1 MKKNLLLVLLVIL
14 GMGVKA
20 QYNNEWIDYN
30 KTYFKLKVGS
40 SGLYRISST
49 VLQQAGL
56 GSTPL
61 QNLQLIRNGV
71 EIPVYTS
78 KTTGAPGA
86 ADFVEFYGEVNDGKA
101 DTRLYSQASLHLDNT
116 WSLLTDTAAY
126 FLTINNAA
134 SNLRL
139 ADETNNVAGNTL
151 PADAFFTYTFVQSY
165 REQINPGFATV
176 LLQAYLYSS
185 SYDAGEGWS
194 SRDIYPSS
202 PLTETQNLYPF
213 TTGPAAVISVGASG
227 NAFNQRNLRVTING
241 TQVMNQA
248 LNFFAAATTQV
259 SFPISVLGRAG
270 GEQIAVNNT
279 STVGTDRMVVSNY
292 KIAYPRIFNFGG
304 AKRFEFQLNP
314 SPAGNYLEITNFN
327 AGATPP
333 VLYDITNRRRYI
345 GNVSGGLV
353 RFALKPSLQP
363 RRMVLLNA
371 ETTEIR
377 NVNQLSIRNFINY
390 ALPANQGNYLM
401 IAHPKLFVGPGGN
414 PVQNYRDYRASAQG
428 GGYNAKIYDIE
439 QIIDQ
444 FAFGIKNHP
453 ISVKNFISFARNT
466 YTVKPQY
473 VLLMGR
479 GSLYNDFRT
488 YESFA
493 VTNEIDLVPTF
504 GWPGSDNL
512 LASPNYDPV
521 PDIPIGRIAA
531 ISGTEVDIYLQ
542 KVKEYEAV
550 PLNAPNTIKD
560 RAWMKNAVHAIGGSD
575 PYLQSIIYGYM
586 NINKGILE
594 DTSYGGKVYSFSK
607 NSALAVEQLTSDQL
621 AGLFEEGL
629 GLLTYFGHSSTNTLE
644 FNIDDPEKYNN
655 KGKYPLFIVNGCNA
669 GNIFSY
675 DTLRTQGKAFTLSER
690 YVLTRDKGSIGFL
703 ASTHFGIVNYLNIY
717 TNGFYRAYSTD
728 QYGKTLGQVQR
739 GALTRMVQN
748 TSLSDFYTRMH
759 VEQINLH
766 GDPAVKLYAA
776 DLPDFVI
783 EDPLVRISPTP
794 VSVAD
799 NNFTLSVRFMNI
811 GKAVQD
817 SFRVRIQRQLPSGAL
832 VDIYNARRKGLR
844 NTDSL
849 KVSVPINPLTDK
861 GENKIIVTLDVD
873 GRVVERSES
882 NNTITKSFVIIEDEL
897 RPISPYNYSIVNKQN
912 IVFYAS
918 AANPLASPRSYIMEV
933 DTTELFNSSFKKT
946 VTIQSPGGLLQFSVP
961 SLTFADSTV
970 YYWRT
975 APVPNPGADIVWN
988 TSSFVYLS
996 NGTPGYNQSHY
1007 FQMQKNQYNRIELAA
1022 DRSLKYATRNRL
1034 LSFKTGLL
1042 PIYINDRLQVNLD
1055 ERSVLTFGCRNR
1067 SLQIVV
1073 YDKVTLEPWG
1083 NSRQADG
1090 FGRFGSWPPC
1100 IHNEFAFEFPYT
1112 DPEYRKKA
1120 IAFFESIPAG
1130 YYISITNLGTTTNT
1144 SFIQEWMSDTTQLG
1158 SGRSLYHALK
1168 NLGFAEIDSFTRNFP
1183 FLFLTRKG
1191 RPDFPV
1197 YQVLGKKV
1205 DDYLEVDIPVAV
1217 TESEG
1222 TIESPWFGPAL
1233 AWNRLRWNG
1242 TDVNPFSDKVSMQV
1256 FGKNFQGTEVLLGTI
1271 QSSQDTSLSFINA
1284 KQFPYLRLKMNNK
1297 DSINGTPN
1305 QLRFWRLLGDL
1316 PPEGA
1321 VAPNLFFRAPDS
1333 VEVGQPYMLELPFK
1347 NISQSAFDSIT
1358 VQMMVT
1364 DPSNVTRQVVVPKQK
1379 PLKEGDTLVLRY
1391 PLDTRSLVGSN
1402 TVFVN
1407 FNPNNAQPEQYLFNN
1422 FLYRSFI
1429 VKGDQYDPTLDVTFD
1444 GVHILNQDIVSSRP
1458 HILIKLTDNNKFM
1471 LLDDTSLMKVRVKFP
1486 GNEIREYRFDN
1497 DTLRFTPAVNSG
1509 GTKDNTATLDFNPLF
1524 KEDGFYELIVTGSDR
1539 SGNSSGLIEYKVVFS
1554 VVNKSMISNLLNYP
1568 NPFTTSTAFVFTLT
1582 GNEIPQNLRIQI
1594 MTITGKIVRDITKEE
1609 LGPIHIGRNI
1619 TEFKWDGTDQ
1629 YGQKLANGVYLYRVI
1644 TNLNGKGIEKLNL
1657 SGING
1662 DRYNDSSTDKY
1673 FKSGYGKMYLMR

>member
-30 KTYFKLKVGS
+30 KTYFRLKVGS

-61 QNLQLIRNGV
+61 EHLQMIRNGV
-71 EIPVYTS
+71 EVPVYTS
-78 KTTGAPGA
+78 KTSGTPGA
-86 ADFVEFYGEVNDGKA
+86 SDFVEFYGEMNDGKA
-101 DTRLYSQASLHLDNT
+101 DTRLYRQASLHLDNT

-126 FLTINNAA
+126 FLTINNSG

-139 ADETNNVAGNTL
+139 TDEVNNVAGNTL
-151 PADAFFTYTFVQSY
+151 QADAFFTYTFIQSY
-165 REQINPGFATV
+165 REQINPGFAAV
-176 LLQAYLYSS
+176 LLQAYVYSS

-194 SRDIYPSS
+194 SRDIYPNA

-213 TTGPAAVISVGASG
+213 TSGPAAVISVGASG
-227 NAFNQRNLRVTING
+227 NAFNQRNLRVTVNG

-248 LNFFAAATTQV
+248 LNFFAAATTQA
-259 SFPISVLGRAG
+259 SFPISLLGRAG
-270 GEQIAVNNT
+270 GEQIVISNT
-279 STVGTDRMVVSNY
+279 SATGTDRMVVSNY
-292 KIAYPRIFNFGG
+292 KIAYPRTFNFGG

-314 SPAGNYLEITNFN
+314 NPAGNYLEITNFN

-333 VLYDITNRRRYI
+333 ILYDITNRRRYTGI
-345 GNVSGGLV
+345 VSGGLL
-353 RFALKPSLQP
+353 RFALKPSFQP
-363 RRMVLLNA
+363 RRMVLLSA
-371 ETTEIR
+371 EASEIR

-401 IAHPKLFVGPGGN
+401 ISHPKLFVGPGGN

-453 ISVKNFISFARNT
+453 ISVKNFISFARDR
-466 YTVKPQY
+466 YTTKPRY
-473 VLLMGR
+473 VLLLGR
-479 GSLYNDFRT
+479 GSLYNDFRMF
-488 YESFA
+488 ESLPA
-493 VTNEIDLVPTF
+493 TSEIDLVPTF

-521 PDIPIGRIAA
+521 PDIPIGRLAA

-550 PLNAPNTIKD
+550 PVSAPNTIKD

-594 DTSYGGKVYSFSK
+594 DTSYGGKVFSFSK

-675 DTLRTQGKAFTLSER
+675 DTLRTQGEAFTLSER
-690 YVLTRDKGSIGFL
+690 YVLTRDRGSIGFL
-703 ASTHFGIVNYLNIY
+703 ASTHFGVVNYLNIY
-717 TNGFYRAYSTD
+717 TNSFYRSYSTD
-728 QYGKTLGQVQR
+728 QYGKTLGQVQN
-739 GALTRMVQN
+739 GALARMVQN

-799 NNFTLSVRFMNI
+799 NNFDLEVKFMNI
-811 GKAVQD
+811 GRAVED
-817 SFRVRIQRQLPSGAL
+817 SFRVRVQRQLPSGAL
-832 VDIYNARRKGLR
+832 VDIYNARRKAVT
-844 NTDSL
+844 NSDSL
-849 KVSVPINPLTDK
+849 KFSVPINPLTDK

-873 GRVVERSES
+873 GRVNERSES

-897 RPISPYNYSIVNKQN
+897 RPISPYNYAIVNKQN
-912 IVFYAS
+912 IGFYAS
-918 AANPLASPRSYIMEV
+918 AANPLAAARSYIMEI
-933 DTTELFNSSFKKT
+933 DTTELFNSTFKKS
-946 VTIQSPGGLLQFSVP
+946 VTIQSPGGLLQFNVP

-975 APVPNPGADIVWN
+975 APVPNPGANIVWN
-988 TSSFVYLS
+988 TSSFVYLPNS
-996 NGTPGYNQSHY
+996 TPGYNQSHY
-1007 FQMQKNQYNRIELAA
+1007 FQMRKNQYNKIELAS
-1022 DRSLKYATRNRL
+1022 DRSFKYGSQEKL
-1034 LSFKTGLL
+1034 LSIKTGLF
-1042 PIYINDRLQVNLD
+1042 PTHSGDRLRVTIDDNVV
-1055 ERSVLTFGCRNR
+1055 ERYGCRY
-1067 SLQIVV
+1067 SSIQIVV
-1073 YDKVTLEPWG
+1073 YDKVTLQPWPNG
-1083 NSRQADG
+1083 PQPNGLGKFD
-1090 FGRFGSWPPC
+1090 SWPPC
-1100 IHNEFAFEFPYT
+1100 IHNTHTFEYPYA
-1112 DPEYRKKA
+1112 DPLFRKRA
-1120 IAFFESIPAG
+1120 IDFLESIPAG
-1130 YYISITNLGTTTNT
+1130 NYISITNLGADFNA
-1144 SFIQEWMSDTTQLG
+1144 SFIGQWMGDTATLG
-1158 SGRSLYHALK
+1158 RNVSLYHSLK
-1168 NLGFAEIDSFTRNFP
+1168 RLGFADIDSFSRNLP
-1183 FLFLTRKG
+1183 FVFLTRKG
-1191 RPDFPV
+1191 SQDFPV
-1197 YQVLGKKV
+1197 YQKV
-1205 DDYLEVDIPVAV
+1205 GTSLIDYLELDVRVAV
-1217 TESEG
+1217 SDADG

-1233 AWNRLRWNG
+1233 SWNRMRWNG
-1242 TDVNPFSDKVSMQV
+1242 TDLNPFSDKVSIQV
-1256 FGKNFQGTEVLLGTI
+1256 YGKDNLGNESLMGTI
-1271 QSSQDTSLSFINA
+1271 QPSQDTSLSFINA
-1284 KQFPYLRLKMNNK
+1284 KQFPYLKLKMNNK
-1297 DSINGTPN
+1297 DTINGTPN
-1305 QLRFWRLLGDL
+1305 QLRYWRLLGDL

-1347 NISQSAFDSIT
+1347 NISQSAFDSIA
-1358 VQMMVT
+1358 VQITVT

-1402 TVFVN
+1402 TIFVN

-1422 FLYRSFI
+1422 FLYRSFV

-1458 HILIKLTDNNKFM
+1458 HVVIKLTDNNKYM
-1471 LLDDTSLMKVRVKFP
+1471 LLDDTSLLKVRVKFP
-1486 GNEIREYRFDN
+1486 GNEIKEYRFDN
-1497 DTLRFTPAVNSG
+1497 DTLRFTPAVNTG
-1509 GTKDNTATLDFNPLF
+1509 GTKDNTATLDFTPLF
-1524 KEDGFYELIVTGSDR
+1524 KEDGFYELIVTGSDK

-1582 GNEIPQNLRIQI
+1582 GNELPQNMRIQI
-1594 MTITGKIVRDITKEE
+1594 LTITGKIVKEITKEE

-1619 TEFKWDGTDQ
+1619 TEYKWDGTDQ

-1644 TNLNGKGIEKLNL
+1644 TNLNGKSIEKLNL
-1657 SGING
+1657 NGING